1 MVFSRLVPGIEKDEI
16 DTPALLL
23 DLRLLEHNIQTMSN
37 FISGV
42 RANLR
47 PHVKCHRTPMIA
59 HKQIESGAKGISCA
73 KISEAEVMIEVGIND
88 IFIANQIVGENKIAR
103 LIRLAEN
110 SNISIAVDSLK
121 NARHISRLA
130 SEKGL
135 EIDALIEIDVGTN
148 RCGLKP
154 GRPALTFA
162 KKLQNHRG
170 LRIRGLMGYEGFA
183 GSIRDFDERK
193 KACEKALDSLITT
206 RDMLED
212 AGIELEDISVGT
224 TGTYKISGNYPGVT
238 EIRSGSYALSSA
250 RHKLIVPEFEVALTL
265 LVTVISKPTQNRA
278 VIDAGRTA
286 ISYDQ
291 GFPLI
296 KGADGVELVCLY
308 DEHGILGIKNSN
320 VKLDVGDKIELVQT
334 HPCTT
339 VALHDKMFCIDEGK
353 LAGVWDIMTR
363 GKFF

>member
-1 MVFSRLVPGIEKDEI
+1 MVVSRLVLGIEKCDI

-23 DLRLLEHNIQTMSN
+23 DLKLLECNIQTMSD

-42 RANLR
+42 KSTLR
-47 PHVKCHRTPMIA
+47 PHVKCHRTPIIA
-59 HKQIESGAKGISCA
+59 HKQIESGAKGVSCA
-73 KISEAEVMIEVGIND
+73 KVSEAEVMIEAGVKD
-88 IFIANQIVGENKIAR
+88 VFIANQIVGENKIAR

-110 SNISIAVDSLK
+110 SNISVAVDSLK
-121 NARHISRLA
+121 SARNISRLA
-130 SEKGL
+130 SKKGL
-135 EIDALIEIDVGTN
+135 KIDTLIEIDIGTK

-154 GRPALTFA
+154 GKSALTFA
-162 KKLQNHRG
+162 KKLKKYEG

-193 KACEKALDSLITT
+193 EACERALDSLITT
-206 RDMLED
+206 RDILED
-212 AGIELEDISVGT
+212 AGIELKDISVGT
-224 TGTYKISGNYPGVT
+224 TGTYRISGSYPGVT

-265 LVTVISKPTQNRA
+265 LATIISRPTQNRA

-296 KGADGVELVCLY
+296 KGIDGVELVSLY
-308 DEHGILGIKNSN
+308 DEHGILEIKKSN

-334 HPCTT
+334 HP
-339 VALHDKMFCIDEGK
+339 
-353 LAGVWDIMTR
+353 
-363 GKFF
+363 